1 MNKFIKST
9 FIDDYSNL
17 KKEKSILF
25 DYSKEEFFQESV
37 NWFSTYA
44 GTYARLLERTPQNI
58 NKAFWVFS
66 DLGLGCH
73 PEDVTDSNRHA
84 FEYALKSSSTVSA
97 ITPKQLVEGAEEF
110 NEILEL
116 IY

>member
-1 MNKFIKST
+1 MDFTRSELL
-9 FIDDYSNL
+9 S
-17 KKEKSILF
+17 EAHC
-25 DYSKEEFFQESV
+25 
-37 NWFSTYA
+37 WFNSHA
-44 GTYARLLERTPQNI
+44 GTYARLLERTEENI
-58 NKAFWVFS
+58 EKSFWVFS

-84 FEYALKSSSTVSA
+84 FEYALRSSSTVSA

-110 NEILEL
+110 NEIVEL